1 MNDGTKKHH
10 HHLVAGEIVF
20 KQKDH
25 DNIHSVRV
33 NGVLIDPEKEIPVRL
48 LGKAQQ
54 ILQLNFHQRMQDENI
69 EVLDVVL
76 TNFVY
81 LGHFTQEEFH
91 RVPEGTKLQE
101 KAAQAPA
108 ERHLKSVPDLEQA
121 VAEAGDGT
129 TPSTEQPE

>member
-1 MNDGTKKHH
+1 MNENQKHH
-10 HHLVAGEIVF
+10 HHLIAGEIVF

-25 DNIHSVRV
+25 DNIHSVRL
-33 NGVLIDPEKEIPVRL
+33 NGVLIDPGREIPFRL

-54 ILQLNFHQRMQDENI
+54 ILQLNFHQRMQEENI

-81 LGHFTQEEFH
+81 LGHFTQAEFH
-91 RVPEGTKLQE
+91 QVPEGMKLQE
-101 KAAQAPA
+101 KTDGAAP

-121 VAEAGDGT
+121 VAEAEPGK
-129 TPSTEQPE
+129 PE

>member
-1 MNDGTKKHH
+1 MNENQKHH
-10 HHLVAGEIVF
+10 HHLIVGEIVF

-33 NGVLIDPEKEIPVRL
+33 NGVLIDPGRDVPVRL

-54 ILQLNFHQRMQDENI
+54 ILQLNFHQRMQEENI

-76 TNFVY
+76 TNFIY
-81 LGHFTQEEFH
+81 LGHFTQAEFH
-91 RVPEGTKLQE
+91 QVPEGTKLQE
-101 KAAQAPA
+101 KTDGAAP

-121 VAEAGDGT
+121 VAEA
-129 TPSTEQPE
+129 TPSTDQPE